1 MTATAE
7 TGFRSEITDGVLRL
21 TFDRPKRMNAIDLP
35 TMTAFAAAVHDGG
48 ADPAVR
54 TIVITGSGRAFCTGA
69 DLAAAAVNP
78 ADPKVV
84 MDAATSL
91 IRAITSAPVP
101 VIAAV
106 NGPAAGVGVSIALA
120 ADLTYAASSAY
131 FLLSFVNI
139 GLMPD
144 GGASALVPAAIG
156 RARAAE
162 MALLGERVS
171 AEDAERFGL
180 VSRTVADDAFDAL
193 VDSVVD
199 RTSKAP
205 RRALELT
212 KRALNAATLDRSMMR
227 WSSKI
232 PVRQNFSLART
243 SKKARWR
250 CCRNARP
257 TSSNHCEFSLTK
269 PLYESTAHCSLSHTI
284 THA

>member
-1 MTATAE
+1 MTTTAE

-35 TMTAFAAAVHDGG
+35 TMSAFAAAVRDGG

-91 IRAITSAPVP
+91 IRAVTSAPVP

-171 AEDAERFGL
+171 ADDAERFGL
-180 VSRTVADDAFDAL
+180 VSRTVSDEDFATHP
-193 VDSVVD
+193 VD
-199 RTSKAP
+199 RRSNVQGSPPCPRTHQKSAQCGYVGSP
-205 RRALELT
+205 RRCVGAR
-212 KRALNAATLDRSMMR
+212 KYRAG
-227 WSSKI
+227 
-232 PVRQNFSLART
+232 RT
-243 SKKARWR
+243 SHR
-250 CCRNARP
+250 
-257 TSSNHCEFSLTK
+257 
-269 PLYESTAHCSLSHTI
+269 
-284 THA
+284 